1 MEMQMVVTATVA
13 LGGREEE
20 QRGINRSITFKK
32 WVILE
37 TFYFTRY

>member
-1 MEMQMVVTATVA
+1 MQMVVTATVA

-20 QRGINRSITFKK
+20 QKGQNRLIRFKK
-32 WVILE
+32 WVILD

>member
-1 MEMQMVVTATVA
+1 MQMVVAATVA

-20 QRGINRSITFKK
+20 QRGQNRLIVVRK

-37 TFYFTRY
+37 TFYFMRH